1 MNPQAVHSTRSIQ
14 NGRLFQIRAARKGD
28 TNARFTRR
36 IAPSHITQLE
46 ALTMWCHSSVP
57 QTNCIRTVREY
68 HRMISATETAAEG
81 QGRCRFA
88 RRTESRT
95 NPIDGS
101 VWAAGRRGYFM
112 GPLAAMLST
121 SCWLLRSLRSP
132 RPHPGSRCRLPK
144 PTNSV
149 VLSPSA
155 GAAGRVSALSS
166 LVSSSFE
173 TRRADISR
181 TRTAKRR

>member
-1 MNPQAVHSTRSIQ
+1 MCSQPPKDKDDVASLAERNLELIRLMDPVDCRETRLLHGAT
-14 NGRLFQIRAARKGD
+14 GRDAIDLVLAS
-28 TNARFTRR
+28 
-36 IAPSHITQLE
+36 PES
-46 ALTMWCHSSVP
+46 ALSSP
-57 QTNCIRTVREY
+57 A
-68 HRMISATETAAEG
+68 S
-81 QGRCRFA
+81 
-88 RRTESRT
+88 
-95 NPIDGS
+95 
-101 VWAAGRRGYFM
+101 
-112 GPLAAMLST
+112 
-121 SCWLLRSLRSP
+121 
-132 RPHPGSRCRLPK
+132 GSRCRLPK